1 MNNEKKQGPESPP
14 TKAALDNHAQQLD
27 PSTEKFWKSRGF
39 PERPADWQE
48 RIARNDT
55 FPLKK

>member
-1 MNNEKKQGPESPP
+1 MSNQTKQAPESPP
-14 TKAALDNHAQQLD
+14 TKAKLDNHAQQLD

-39 PERPADWQE
+39 SERPADWQE

-55 FPLKK
+55 LPPEK